1 MAAMDGTITMTT
13 AEYRPCYVNDKKALF
28 HRWIDKEEVL
38 LKIKNCFVDDSRIEE
53 IENLYREKGVLP
65 PVADVEKVKTTL
77 AIVEY
82 EDGTIDEV
90 RPQQIKFADNK
101 INEYA
106 FLQRGVKK

>member
-13 AEYRPCYVNDKKALF
+13 AEYRPCYVNEKKALF
-28 HRWIDKEEVL
+28 HRWIDKDEVL
-38 LKIKNCFVDDSRIEE
+38 IKFSTFLSEDDIAEMLE
-53 IENLYREKGVLP
+53 IYRTKSILP
-65 PVADVEKVKTTL
+65 SNAGVEKVKTTF

-90 RPQQIKFADNK
+90 RPQQIRFADDK

-106 FLQRGVKK
+106 FIKRTV

>member
-1 MAAMDGTITMTT
+1 MAALDGTITMTS

-28 HRWIDKEEVL
+28 HRWIDKEEVVLQFNGFL
-38 LKIKNCFVDDSRIEE
+38 LSTDE
-53 IENLYREKGVLP
+53 IAAALEDYRTKGILP
-65 PVADVEKVKTTL
+65 NNTNVEKVKTTL

-90 RPQQIKFADNK
+90 RPQQIRFADDK

-106 FLQRGVKK
+106 FIKRTV